1 MIMKFLVSNDDGVN
15 ARGIKAL
22 SAMLKELGEVVVFA
36 PNRDRSGASNSL
48 TLDRPIRV
56 EQVDQDIYSVH
67 GTPTD
72 CVHLAVTGVLK
83 EEPNMVVSGIN
94 NAANLGD
101 DVLYSGTVAAAIE
114 GRYLGLPAIA
124 VSIVLD
130 SCKENNR
137 QRHYQTATHFLKK
150 IIEHVIT
157 HPLPQDTILNVNV
170 PNLPIEQIKGM
181 KITRLGN
188 RHKAENAIPTT
199 NPRGFKMYWIGPA
212 GPEADAGL
220 GTDFHAVNNHY
231 VSISPIQTDMTKH
244 DFISRLEL
252 WVKHLWWTPME
263 LAWPRNALAKE
274 W

>member
-1 MIMKFLVSNDDGVN
+1 MKFLVSNDDGVN

-252 WVKHLWWTPME
+252 WVKHL
-263 LAWPRNALAKE
+263 
-274 W
+274 